1 MAITTQTVEFAS
13 NGGTAGGY
21 LAVPEG
27 GSGPGVV
34 VVQEWWGLDPSLKIM
49 VDRLAEAGFVA
60 LEPDLYHGE
69 LAAHDEMDKAGQL
82 MNSLPPDRAG
92 RDMAGAVDFLAGH
105 DAVTSESLGVMGFC
119 MGGMLTF
126 ILAAIRGDKIKAAVP
141 FYGFPPP
148 SNEPDWSGLTAVVRG
163 HMAEN
168 DDFFTPEGAQ
178 ALEKKLVD
186 LGKDVQLTV
195 HPGSGHAFMNP
206 QNPLGT
212 QDAELAARCWA
223 DATSFLHAQLG

>member
-1 MAITTQTVEFAS
+1 MDPVGQSNTFTVLAS
-13 NGGTAGGY
+13 TA
-21 LAVPEG
+21 LNAT
-27 GSGPGVV
+27 
-34 VVQEWWGLDPSLKIM
+34 GLTVLK
-49 VDRLAEAGFVA
+49 VY
-60 LEPDLYHGE
+60 P
-69 LAAHDEMDKAGQL
+69 
-82 MNSLPPDRAG
+82 
-92 RDMAGAVDFLAGH
+92 
-105 DAVTSESLGVMGFC
+105 
-119 MGGMLTF
+119 
-126 ILAAIRGDKIKAAVP
+126 
-141 FYGFPPP
+141 
-148 SNEPDWSGLTAVVRG
+148 GLTAVIRG

-178 ALEKKLVD
+178 ALEKKLSD

>member
-1 MAITTQTVEFAS
+1 
-13 NGGTAGGY
+13 
-21 LAVPEG
+21 
-27 GSGPGVV
+27 
-34 VVQEWWGLDPSLKIM
+34 
-49 VDRLAEAGFVA
+49 
-60 LEPDLYHGE
+60 
-69 LAAHDEMDKAGQL
+69 
-82 MNSLPPDRAG
+82 SLPPDRAG
-92 RDMAGAVDFLAGH
+92 RDMGGAVDYLAGH
-105 DAVTSESLGVMGFC
+105 DAVTSDSLGVMGFC

-126 ILAAIRGDKIKAAVP
+126 ILAAMRGDKIKAAVP

-148 SNEPDWSGLTAVVRG
+148 SNEPDWSGLTAVIRG

-178 ALEKKLVD
+178 ALEKKLSD

-206 QNPLGT
+206 ANPLGT

-223 DATSFLHAQLG
+223 DATSFLHAQLD